1 MQRIV
6 LGVDGSD
13 GSIQATRV
21 AGRLTADL
29 GAELTAVHV
38 RHVAPMAL
46 SAAPVAVAG
55 DPDPQETLGAIEEL
69 ARKRTAQALDPL
81 DIPWA
86 FRVRAGDPAAELE
99 QAAAEQ
105 RADLI
110 VVGSQGHT
118 VVHRLLLGSVS
129 TRLTHHAQ
137 RPVMVVPLT

>member
-6 LGVDGSD
+6 LGGDGSD
-13 GSIQATRV
+13 NRIQAARV

-38 RHVAPMAL
+38 RHVAPMAW
-46 SAAPVAVAG
+46 SPAPVAVASN
-55 DPDPQETLGAIEEL
+55 PEETLGAIEEL

-81 DIPWA
+81 DIPCT
-86 FRVRAGDPAAELE
+86 FQVRAGDPAAELE

-110 VVGSQGHT
+110 VVGSQGQT
-118 VVHRLLLGSVS
+118 VVERLILGSVS
-129 TRLTHHAQ
+129 TRLAHHAQ
-137 RPVMVVPLT
+137 RPVMVVPLP

>member
-1 MQRIV
+1 MKRIV

-13 GSIQATRV
+13 GSIQAARV

-38 RHVAPMAL
+38 HVAPMAW
-46 SAAPVAVAG
+46 SPAPVAVPS
-55 DPDPQETLGAIEEL
+55 DPEETLGAIEEV

-81 DIPWA
+81 DITWT
-86 FRVRAGDPAAELE
+86 FQVRAGDPAAELE

>member
-1 MQRIV
+1 MKQIV

-13 GSIQATRV
+13 GSIQAARV

-38 RHVAPMAL
+38 RQVTPMAW
-46 SAAPVAVAG
+46 SPVPVAS
-55 DPDPQETLGAIEEL
+55 DPQETLGAIEEL

-81 DIPWA
+81 DIPWT

-118 VVHRLLLGSVS
+118 VMHRLLPGSVS
-129 TRLTHHAQ
+129 TRLIHQAQ

>member
-1 MQRIV
+1 MRRIV

-13 GSIQATRV
+13 GSIQAARV
-21 AGRLTADL
+21 AGRLTVDL
-29 GAELTAVHV
+29 GSELTAVHV
-38 RHVAPMAL
+38 RHVAPIAW
-46 SAAPVAVAG
+46 SPAPVAS
-55 DPDPQETLGAIEEL
+55 DPEEALGAIEEL

-81 DIPWA
+81 DIPWT
-86 FRVRAGDPAAELE
+86 FQVRVGDPAAELE

-118 VVHRLLLGSVS
+118 VVRRLLLGSVS
-129 TRLTHHAQ
+129 SRLTHHAQ

>member
-13 GSIQATRV
+13 GSIQAAQV

-29 GAELTAVHV
+29 GTELTAVHV
-38 RHVAPMAL
+38 RQVAPIAW
-46 SAAPVAVAG
+46 SAAPVAVAS
-55 DPDPQETLGAIEEL
+55 DPEETLGAIEEL
-69 ARKRTAQALDPL
+69 ARKRTAQTLDPL
-81 DIPWA
+81 NIPWT
-86 FRVRAGDPAAELE
+86 FQVRAGDPAAELE
-99 QAAAEQ
+99 QAAVEQ

-129 TRLTHHAQ
+129 TQLTHHAQ